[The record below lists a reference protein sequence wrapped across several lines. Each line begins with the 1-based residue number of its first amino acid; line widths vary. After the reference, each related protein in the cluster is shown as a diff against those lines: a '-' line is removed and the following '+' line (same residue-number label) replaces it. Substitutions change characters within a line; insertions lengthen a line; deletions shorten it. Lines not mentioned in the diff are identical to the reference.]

1 MALHIKTG
9 DRILIALIA
18 LGVAAGALWFAL
30 GRADDGADAAG
41 ALVVCQS
48 KDGFYRCDPL
58 GSSVSYTVGTP
69 GTGRGA
75 DADAGENRISIH
87 DGAVRVESANC
98 GNQVCVQHDPVDA
111 PGEQIVCLPHGVV
124 VEIVANEQ
132 GAARLS

>member
-98 GNQVCVQHDPVDA
+98 GNQVCVEHQPISRA
-111 PGEQIVCLPHGVV
+111 GEQIVCLPHGLVIEVV
-124 VEIVANEQ
+124 REESEATV
-132 GAARLS
+132 LH